1 MYRFVAALPQAAGAP
16 QLLLD
21 GGLHV
26 LAAGNLRARLFR
38 PVLRFPQQVAQFALS
53 RGEFALV
60 RRQAAG
66 ALYDGCHA
74 ATVKG
79 LQPSVGGECGDH
91 AGIKRLVGR
100 VPVQRVLEVRLHLE
114 QLEKLRVVF
123 TQQVIKQ
130 AFTQQH
136 HLHVQR
142 NGLRLQAYRA
152 HQAIG
157 LLQAFRTNVPGTQH
171 ALQRFPGTWLGEQ
184 AAHVEHQVAA
194 VGAVQGAGANQ
205 GEIGDQGAVVHV
217 VLGAAH
223 QVLMAGQILVDH
235 GRPAGL
241 AVIDQQVHLEAAEH
255 RLRRNLGCLGK
266 KGRGVGQHGLTTGA
280 QVLQYRSLLSVAR
293 LQLGERRL
301 NGGIEHLA
309 VQRVHLLAQLPRQQR
324 HLPDGLGELAL
335 QDFHGRFNA
344 LLVFLGQRT
353 KILGRHHI
361 VAVALAV
368 DRREGKAVGGGNQ
381 QDVLL
386 PRLAPDRLHGIAL
399 ALPHGL
405 IEVLQ
410 SILVFLAL
418 KQRGNGGAQFLYQLR
433 EVRHQLAPHA
443 GRQRQVARRGR
454 VIEVV
459 AVGPVSRCCLP
470 GGTLRQKLLDQVV
483 TAVAGVAQHIQVKP
497 VAAHGGAETQRLP
510 GAVVAVEQVQRLQPF
525 RGGEVEPIAR
535 AGAVDLIRGQWFQHN
550 RPPVQHSGGES

>member
-1 MYRFVAALPQAAGAP
+1 M
-16 QLLLD
+16 
-21 GGLHV
+21 
-26 LAAGNLRARLFR
+26 LAAGDLRARLFR

-53 RGEFALV
+53 RGELALV

-66 ALYDGCHA
+66 ALYDGRHTA
-74 ATVKG
+74 AVKG
-79 LQPSVGGECGDH
+79 LQSRVGGECGNH
-91 AGIKRLVGR
+91 ACIERLVGR
-100 VPVQRVLEVRLHLE
+100 VTVQRVFQVCLHLE
-114 QLEKLRVVF
+114 QLKKLRVVF
-123 TQQVIKQ
+123 AQQVIKQ

-136 HLHVQR
+136 HLHIQR
-142 NGLRLQAYRA
+142 NGLRLQAHRTD
-152 HQAIG
+152 QAVG

-171 ALQRFPGTWLGEQ
+171 ALQRLPGSWLGEQ

-194 VGAVQGAGANQ
+194 VGAVQGTGANQ
-205 GEIGDQGAVVHV
+205 GEIGDQRAVVHV

-241 AVIDQQVHLEAAEH
+241 AIIDQQVHLEAAEH
-255 RLRRNLGCLGK
+255 RLRRNLGGLGK
-266 KGRGVGQHGLTTGA
+266 KCRRMGQHGLTTGA
-280 QVLQYRSLLSVAR
+280 QMLQHRSLLTVAR
-293 LQLGERRL
+293 FQLGERRL
-301 NGGIEHLA
+301 DGGIEHLG

-335 QDFHGRFNA
+335 QNFHVRFNA
-344 LLVFLGQRT
+344 LLIFLGQRT
-353 KILGRHHI
+353 KVLGRHHI
-361 VAVALAV
+361 IAVAVALAV
-368 DRREGKAVGGGNQ
+368 DRREGKSVGGGNQ

-405 IEVLQ
+405 IKVLQ

-418 KQRGNGGAQFLYQLR
+418 EQRRNGGAQFLYQLR

-443 GRQRQVARRGR
+443 GRQRQVTGRGR

-459 AVGPVSRCCLP
+459 AVGPVSRCFLP
-470 GGTLRQKLLDQVV
+470 GGTLRQELLDQVV
-483 TAVAGVAQHIQVKP
+483 AAVTGVAQHIQVEP

-510 GAVVAVEQVQRLQPF
+510 GTVVAVEQVQRLQPF
-525 RGGEVEPIAR
+525 RGGEVESVAR
-535 AGAVDLIRGQWFQHN
+535 AGAVDLIRGQWFQHDS
-550 RPPVQHSGGES
+550 PPVQHSGEES